1 MLILV
6 SRLYVKLVVT
16 YSFREEPE
24 TATQSEDSDSDRQN
38 SYSFGRHDEQTAED
52 EREAEDEQIAIDERT
67 IELVQGRAVT
77 DTNEVRT
84 MICVSV
90 VLCSCLKVLVAAS
103 TL

>member
-38 SYSFGRHDEQTAED
+38 SYNK
-52 EREAEDEQIAIDERT
+52 RT
-67 IELVQGRAVT
+67 SITGWDFLRVIVE
-77 DTNEVRT
+77 
-84 MICVSV
+84 
-90 VLCSCLKVLVAAS
+90 
-103 TL
+103 